1 MEFDLSNHIGEKNL
15 HQNIISKMLREI
27 DLMFVILT
35 DYVKLIDGVIRLIDF
50 EERLKNVQTHSVLL
64 NNYEYDEENDE
75 EFIDSVL
82 DVDKVINEFRKM
94 KINRK
99 DIVEVQRYYR
109 NKLREFEK
117 KGKLVF

>member
-35 DYVKLIDGVIRLIDF
+35 DYVKLIDGVISLIDF

-82 DVDKVINEFRKM
+82 DVDKVINEFS
-94 KINRK
+94 
-99 DIVEVQRYYR
+99 
-109 NKLREFEK
+109 
-117 KGKLVF
+117 